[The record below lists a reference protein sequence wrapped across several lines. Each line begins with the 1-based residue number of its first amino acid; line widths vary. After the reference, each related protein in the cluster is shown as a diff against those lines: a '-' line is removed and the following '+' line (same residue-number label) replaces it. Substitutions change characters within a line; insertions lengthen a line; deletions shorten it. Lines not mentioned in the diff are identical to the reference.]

1 MNTLL
6 LVLALFLML
15 NLAAL
20 LWRVLHG
27 PHAADRLVGTQAIA
41 ALSIAIVL
49 LLAEVSGNR
58 ASSDVAILLAV
69 FAVVSTAAF
78 VHRLMPWLD
87 NDADDR

>member
-6 LVLALFLML
+6 LVLALFLMV

-20 LWRVLHG
+20 LWRVLRG
-27 PHAADRLVGTQAIA
+27 PHAADRLVGTQAVATIT
-41 ALSIAIVL
+41 IAIVL
-49 LLAEVSGNR
+49 LLAEVSGDR

-78 VHRLMPWLD
+78 VHRLMPRL
-87 NDADDR
+87 NDDDDDR